1 MYRWTP
7 PDPRKLPDWRASMIE
22 YLGTLMAKR
31 IMREAIHAG
40 HSTLLPMVPGL
51 DASVGAIG
59 AELLHRSE
67 AARLQRARLY
77 YATPDMTALAL
88 AAAKTPP
95 TEAVTL
101 DRPPSPYGLIVF
113 GEPIGGYEM
122 TASKVLAGTRAHQPG
137 ADAIVTTPIVAASW
151 SPWHPRS
158 ITVDGGNRVRWQYR
172 GAGRCGFLPDD
183 FNGIWVTFYSPR
195 GSFSALAPG
204 TVVGKQYDG
213 SAMTAGQV
221 ESRRMMSGPVLGWD
235 NEMVMKEGGKFEEP
249 KPDTNASWA
258 ITVYTAWQLMAQ
270 KGGEWTETETLIRSR
285 SGVKRDMHSGITGSS
300 DVELVDVHAQ
310 KRPSRSAAARD
321 AAHSTGHR
329 EPHYSCRFPVDP
341 YRRNTCLNTRAHAD
355 GGCTHEDRIVPGH
368 IKGPEG
374 APLRVR
380 DRVNLWSSQPDSR

>member
-7 PDPRKLPDWRASMIE
+7 PDPRQLPDWRAGMIE
-22 YLGTLMAKR
+22 YLDTLMAKR
-31 IMREAIHAG
+31 IMSEAIRAG

-51 DASVGAIG
+51 DASVGSIG
-59 AELLHRSE
+59 AEILHRSE
-67 AARLQRARLY
+67 ATRLQHARLF

-95 TEAVTL
+95 TEPVSTA
-101 DRPPSPYGLIVF
+101 RPPAPCGLIVF
-113 GEPIGGYEM
+113 GEPIGGYQT
-122 TASKVLAGTRAHQPG
+122 TAKRILAGTIAHDPA
-137 ADAIVTTPIVAASW
+137 ADATMTIPIVAASW

-158 ITVDGGNRVRWQYR
+158 VTLDGGHRVRWLFKT
-172 GAGRCGFLPDD
+172 GGRSGLIPDD
-183 FNGIWVTFYSPR
+183 FAGLWITFYSPR
-195 GSFSALAPG
+195 GTFSALAPS
-204 TVVGKQYDG
+204 TLVGKTVDG
-213 SAMTAGQV
+213 SRMTAGQI
-221 ESRRMMSGPVLGWD
+221 ENRRRISGPVLAWD
-235 NEMVMKEGGKFEEP
+235 NEMIMREGGKLEEP
-249 KPDTNASWA
+249 KPDTNGAWA

-285 SGVKRDMHSGITGSS
+285 SGVKRDAHSGITGSS
-300 DVELVDVHAQ
+300 DVELVDVHAN

-321 AAHSTGHR
+321 AVHSTGHR

-355 GGCTHEDRIVPGH
+355 GGCIHEDRIVPGH

-380 DRVNLWSSQPDSR
+380 DRVNLWSSQPAE